1 MFILR
6 SDLKLLVKAYAP
18 DLDTEIGGSLDSDVQ
33 NKELVNII
41 LQNLLTA
48 SQIKEVLDEMVTKII
63 MDFGDLESW

>member
-1 MFILR
+1 M
-6 SDLKLLVKAYAP
+6 
-18 DLDTEIGGSLDSDVQ
+18 DTEIGGSLDSVVQ